1 MRPVFLTAMD
11 AASGQYN
18 RRMPRIAVVVFA
30 AVLAAAPAC
39 AQDAIRLVEQAK
51 KRWAESPHGPMLE
64 RILPPTFELHQLPE
78 RGSRGARLVIRYCV
92 QCHNL
97 PNPAMHH
104 AAKWPAIFE
113 RMVVRMR
120 GKGNLGELMQ
130 DMMAGVEAPSVD
142 EAGVLLAYLQKYS
155 QRPLDPNKYPSVNL
169 PEGQS
174 FKLACQQ
181 CHVLPDPQRHKA
193 SEWPAVVARMEK
205 NMEWMNRVVGNQP
218 DPREIQLKVEEINAF
233 LVKYAR
239 KG

>member
-1 MRPVFLTAMD
+1 
-11 AASGQYN
+11 
-18 RRMPRIAVVVFA
+18 MPRIAAFVFA
-30 AVLAAAPAC
+30 AALAAAPAR
-39 AQDAIRLVEQAK
+39 AQDATRLVDQAK
-51 KRWAESPHGPMLE
+51 KRWAESPHGQMLE

-78 RGSRGARLVIRYCV
+78 RRSRGARLVVRYCV

-120 GKGNLGELMQ
+120 GRGNLGELMQ

-142 EAGVLLAYLQKYS
+142 EAETLLAYLRKHS
-155 QRPLDPNKYPSVNL
+155 QRPLDPRKYPAVNL

-193 SEWPAVVARMEK
+193 SEWPAVVERMEK
-205 NMEWMNRVVGNQP
+205 NMEWMNRVVGTKP
-218 DPREIQLKVEEINAF
+218 MPGEPQLKIEDINAF
-233 LVKYAR
+233 LIRHAR
-239 KG
+239 R

>member
-1 MRPVFLTAMD
+1 MR
-11 AASGQYN
+11 QYN
-18 RRMPRIAVVVFA
+18 RGMPRIAAFVFA
-30 AVLAAAPAC
+30 AVLAAAPAR
-39 AQDAIRLVEQAK
+39 AQDATRLVEQAK
-51 KRWAESPHGPMLE
+51 KRWAESPHGAMLE
-64 RILPPTFELHQLPE
+64 RILPPTFEPRQLPE
-78 RGSRGARLVIRYCV
+78 RRSRGARLLVHYCV

-104 AAKWPAIFE
+104 AEKWPAVFE

-120 GKGNLGELMQ
+120 GKGNLGELMHE
-130 DMMAGVEAPSVD
+130 MMAGVEAPSVD
-142 EAGVLLAYLQKYS
+142 EASVLLAYLQKQS
-155 QRPLDPNKYPSVNL
+155 QRPLDPNKYPAVNL

>member
-1 MRPVFLTAMD
+1 MR
-11 AASGQYN
+11 QYN
-18 RRMPRIAVVVFA
+18 RGMPRIAAFVFA
-30 AVLAAAPAC
+30 AVLAAAPAR
-39 AQDAIRLVEQAK
+39 AQDATWLVEQAK
-51 KRWAESPHGPMLE
+51 KRWAESPHGAMLE
-64 RILPPTFELHQLPE
+64 RILPPTFEPRQLPE
-78 RGSRGARLVIRYCV
+78 RRSRGARLLVHYCV

-120 GKGNLGELMQ
+120 GRGNMGELMHE
-130 DMMAGVEAPSVD
+130 MMAGVEAPSVD
-142 EAGVLLAYLQKYS
+142 EASVLLAYLQKQS
-155 QRPLDPNKYPSVNL
+155 QRPLDPNKYPAVNL

>member
-1 MRPVFLTAMD
+1 
-11 AASGQYN
+11 
-18 RRMPRIAVVVFA
+18 MPRIAAFVFA
-30 AVLAAAPAC
+30 AALAAAPAC
-39 AQDAIRLVEQAK
+39 AQDATQLVDQAK
-51 KRWAESPHGPMLE
+51 RRWAESPHGQMLE

-78 RGSRGARLVIRYCV
+78 RRSRGARLVVRYCV

-97 PNPAMHH
+97 PNPAMHQ

-142 EAGVLLAYLQKYS
+142 EAGVLLAYLQKHG
-155 QRPLDPNKYPSVNL
+155 QQPLDPKKYPAVNL
-169 PEGQS
+169 PQGQS
-174 FKLACQQ
+174 FRLACQQ

-205 NMEWMNRVVGNQP
+205 NMEWMNRVVANEP

>member
-18 RRMPRIAVVVFA
+18 RRMPRIAVLVFA

-39 AQDAIRLVEQAK
+39 AQDATQLVDQAK
-51 KRWAESPHGPMLE
+51 KRWAESPHGQMLE

-78 RGSRGARLVIRYCV
+78 RRSRGARLLVRYCV

-113 RMVVRMR
+113 RMVVCMR

-155 QRPLDPNKYPSVNL
+155 QRPLDPNKYPAVNL

-181 CHVLPDPQRHKA
+181 CHVLPEPKRHKA

-239 KG
+239 KR

>member
-1 MRPVFLTAMD
+1 
-11 AASGQYN
+11 
-18 RRMPRIAVVVFA
+18 MPRIALFVFA
-30 AVLAAAPAC
+30 TALAAAPAC
-39 AQDAIRLVEQAK
+39 AQDSIRLVEQAK
-51 KRWAESPHGPMLE
+51 KRWAESQHGPMLE
-64 RILPPTFELHQLPE
+64 RILPPTFEQHQLPE
-78 RGSRGARLVIRYCV
+78 RRSRGARLLVQYCV

-120 GKGNLGELMQ
+120 GKGNLGELMHE
-130 DMMAGVEAPSVD
+130 MMAGVEVPSVD

-155 QRPLDPNKYPSVNL
+155 QRSLDPNKYPAVNL

-205 NMEWMNRVVGNQP
+205 NMEWMNRVVANQP